1 MKKITILFLAIFVCF
16 SAIGQTNKNVIVTK
30 TPKTVPTGKKWILE
44 AGQTTRVQVS
54 YGVLNSGS
62 LCNALFLSSPRMVSN
77 VNSGSIFEAES
88 FMLIFKDP
96 EKVPYTNDY
105 TYELTIISIADKDFS
120 VSDLQNNK
128 PEDVGMK
135 KIEFK
140 AGESVFVGNCLES
153 IELKEI
159 NMTQAELLEVKKKED
174 EINKAN
180 QEKLTNFQIPVN
192 PEKYVEPG
200 TKPEIQDSKLKR
212 IVFSSSAVL
221 HKQPGKGYALD
232 DVSTWTLSLT
242 ADEFKLNSSNGIDK
256 TYTVVKIEYD
266 EQMRMQ
272 KFVLGNSDNEV
283 THNLLISWRNSS
295 NQYSL
300 LLSSTDNT
308 EEYQFQE
315 VQSSDKQFQ
324 TN

>member
-1 MKKITILFLAIFVCF
+1 MKKITIFFLAIFVCF
-16 SAIGQTNKNVIVTK
+16 SVIGQTSKNVIVTK
-30 TPKTVPTGKKWILE
+30 SPKTVPTSKKWILE
-44 AGQTTRVQVS
+44 AEQTTRVQVS

-77 VNSGSIFEAES
+77 INSGSIFDAES
-88 FMLIFKDP
+88 YMLIFKDP

-105 TYELTIISIADKDFS
+105 TYDLTIISIADKDFS
-120 VSDLQNNK
+120 VYDLQDKK
-128 PEDVGMK
+128 PKNVGMK
-135 KIEFK
+135 RIEFK

-174 EINKAN
+174 EINKAD
-180 QEKLTNFQIPVN
+180 QLKLSNFNIPIN
-192 PEKYVEPG
+192 PEKYVEPS
-200 TKPEIQDSKLKR
+200 TKPEMHDSKLKS
-212 IVFSSSAVL
+212 IVFSSSGVL

-232 DVSTWTLSLT
+232 DVSKWTMSLT
-242 ADEFKLNSSNGIDK
+242 ASKFSLQSSNGIDK
-256 TYTVVKIEYD
+256 SYNLIKIEYD

-272 KFVLGNSDNEV
+272 KFILGNSDNKI
-283 THNLLISWRNSS
+283 THNLLISWSTSS

-300 LLSSTDNT
+300 LLSSSDNT

-315 VQSSDKQFQ
+315 VESTDKQYQ
-324 TN
+324 SK

>member
-1 MKKITILFLAIFVCF
+1 MKKYYALFFAIFVCF
-16 SAIGQTNKNVIVTK
+16 SAIGQTSKNIIVTK
-30 TPKTVPTGKKWILE
+30 TPKTVPAGKKWILE
-44 AGQTTRVQVS
+44 AGKTTRVQVS

-62 LCNALFLSSPRMVSN
+62 LCNALFLSSPCMVSN
-77 VNSGSIFEAES
+77 VNRGNIFNAES
-88 FMLIFKDP
+88 YMLIFKDP

-105 TYELTIISIADKDFS
+105 TYDLTVISIVDKDFS
-120 VSDLQNNK
+120 VYDLQEK
-128 PEDVGMK
+128 SPEEVGVK

-174 EINKAN
+174 VINNAN
-180 QEKLTNFQIPVN
+180 QLKLLNFNIPVN
-192 PEKYVEPG
+192 PQKYVEPG
-200 TKPEIQDSKLKR
+200 TKPEMHDSKLKSV
-212 IVFSSSAVL
+212 VFSSSGVL
-221 HKQPGKGYALD
+221 HKRPGKGYALD
-232 DVSTWTLSLT
+232 DVSIWTMSLT
-242 ADEFKLNSSNGIDK
+242 ADNFTLQSSNGIDK
-256 TYTVVKIEYD
+256 SYTLIKIEYD

-272 KFVLGNSDNEV
+272 KFVLGNSENEI
-283 THNLLISWRNSS
+283 THNLLISWSNSS

-315 VQSSDKQFQ
+315 VQSTDKQFQ
-324 TN
+324 TK